1 MAKII
6 YLISV
11 GKLSNQNISAICNE
25 YIKRISPFFQIIQ
38 KEIKEFGLKESE
50 EINKESEKL
59 LELISKDSFVIVCDQ
74 NGVMLSSQNF
84 FEKLDNIVQR
94 SKSITII
101 IGGAYGLSNQV
112 KEIADLILSLSPM
125 TFTHQ
130 TARLILIEQIYR
142 YCMFKEKHPFI
153 K

>member
-11 GKLSNQNISAICNE
+11 GKLSNQNISMVFNE
-25 YIKRISPFFQIIQ
+25 YIKRISPFFKIIQ

-59 LELISKDSFVIVCDQ
+59 LELISIDSFVIVCDQ
-74 NGVMLSSQNF
+74 NGVSLSSEMF
-84 FEKLDNIVQR
+84 FEKLDNIIQK

-101 IGGAYGLSNQV
+101 IGGAFGLSNQV
-112 KEIADLILSLSPM
+112 KEKADLLLSLSPM

-130 TARLILIEQIYR
+130 TARLIVIEQIYR
-142 YCMFKEKHPFI
+142 YCMFKEKHPFV